1 MIYFLVYLF
10 LEVFISVNISS
21 AIGAL
26 ATFVEIIA
34 SAILGFAILINFKST
49 LRDNF
54 AALASNVINF
64 REFERL
70 NIFTIVG
77 AILLILPGFLTDIFG
92 ILLQFSAFTKMI
104 VNHYGIKYKDKKHKR
119 GDNDVIDV
127 EIISD
132 SSINK

>member
-119 GDNDVIDV
+119 EDSDVIDV

-132 SSINK
+132 SSISK